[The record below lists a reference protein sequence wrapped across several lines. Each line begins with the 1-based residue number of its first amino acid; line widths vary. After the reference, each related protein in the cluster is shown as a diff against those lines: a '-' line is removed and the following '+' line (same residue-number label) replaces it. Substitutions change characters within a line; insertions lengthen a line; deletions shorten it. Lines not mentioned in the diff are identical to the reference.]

1 MLSCL
6 YLPHLLSFEAADEGF
21 LPALPKDLWSRIRV
35 STLGILAIKLRW
47 MGEARVQ
54 CPDASSEPRNTK

>member
-1 MLSCL
+1 
-6 YLPHLLSFEAADEGF
+6 
-21 LPALPKDLWSRIRV
+21 
-35 STLGILAIKLRW
+35 LAIKLRW